1 MATTGDGA
9 SVAVRGGEMYKTTSH
24 RICVIGNGYVGSVV
38 SVCLAHLGHQ
48 VVGVE
53 EDEARLQQLRDG
65 IAPFHEPGLEPLLR
79 ENMGAARLRFTDD
92 LALAMDASDVVF
104 VCVGTPPGADGQPDM
119 TAMARA
125 ARMIAENLKYYHVL
139 VTKSTVPIGTG
150 RWLSSVIEEQLGG
163 YGSGKGL
170 FSVVA
175 NPEFLREG
183 TAINDYLH
191 PERVVLGS
199 DDPDA
204 IEIVA
209 DVYAP
214 IIDQVVHGDTTVREQ
229 VPLVRTNLATGE
241 MSKYAS
247 NAFLATKIS
256 FANEIARLCDFV
268 GADVN
273 EVTAVMG
280 LDSRIGSRFLG
291 AGLGWGGS
299 CFGKD
304 LKALV
309 STAVEYGY
317 HPQILEASLAVND
330 SQRQFVV
337 DELLRELRTLRGA
350 RVCVLG
356 LAFKGGTD
364 DLRDSPGLD
373 IATRLAGRSALVTA
387 FDPMVERL
395 PEQSVIRLYPD
406 PYAAA
411 SGADAIVVATDW
423 PEFTA
428 IRLGDLRDA
437 MHGNLFFDGRNLFD
451 PRQVRASG
459 FRYLAIGRPRP
470 GLEHSLTVELMPA
483 PTVAPAI
490 HDSRALLAATAP
502 QPGRSTT

>member
-1 MATTGDGA
+1 
-9 SVAVRGGEMYKTTSH
+9 MYKATSH
-24 RICVIGNGYVGSVV
+24 RISVIGNGYVGSVV
-38 SVCLAHLGHQ
+38 SACLAHLGHQ

-53 EDEARLQQLRDG
+53 EDETRLAQLRDG

-79 ENMGAARLRFTDD
+79 ASLKTGQLSFTHDLGA
-92 LALAMDASDVVF
+92 AMDASDVVF

-125 ARMIAENLKYYHVL
+125 ARLIAANLRHYHVL

-199 DDPDA
+199 DDPGA
-204 IEIVA
+204 VEIVA
-209 DVYAP
+209 DVYRP
-214 IIDQVVHGDTTVREQ
+214 IVDQAVPGEPVREK
-229 VPLVRTNLATGE
+229 VALVRTNLATGE

-291 AGLGWGGS
+291 AGIGWGGS

-309 STAVEYGY
+309 STAIEYGY

-373 IATRLAGRSALVTA
+373 IATRLAGRSAFVTA
-387 FDPMVERL
+387 FDPMVEHV
-395 PEQSVIRLYPD
+395 PNQSEIRLYPD
-406 PYAAA
+406 AYLAA

-428 IRLGDLRDA
+428 IDLGKLRDA
-437 MHGNLFFDGRNLFD
+437 MHGNVFFDGRNLFD
-451 PRQVRASG
+451 PQQVRAAG
-459 FRYLAIGRPRP
+459 FRYSAIGRPRA
-470 GLEHSLTVELMPA
+470 GVDHSLTVELMPA
-483 PTVAPAI
+483 PTAAPAI
-490 HDSRALLAATAP
+490 AAPGIDGGEVLLAGPVP
-502 QPGRSTT
+502 QLEPYST

>member
-1 MATTGDGA
+1 
-9 SVAVRGGEMYKTTSH
+9 MYKPTYQ

-38 SVCLAHLGHQ
+38 SACLAHVGHE

-53 EDEARLQQLRDG
+53 EDAARLEQLRNG
-65 IAPFHEPGLEPLLR
+65 VAPFHEPGLEPLLR
-79 ENMGAARLRFTDD
+79 SSMREGRLRFVHELDV
-92 LALAMDASDVVF
+92 AMDEPDVVF
-104 VCVGTPPGADGQPDM
+104 VCVGTPSGADGLPDM

-125 ARMIAENLKYYHVL
+125 ARMIAVNLRHYHVL

-150 RWLSSVIEEQLGG
+150 RWLASVIEDQLGG

-183 TAINDYLH
+183 TAVNDYLH

-199 DDPDA
+199 DDPGA
-204 IEIVA
+204 LQIVA
-209 DVYAP
+209 DVYRP
-214 IIDQVVHGDTTVREQ
+214 ILDQVVPGDTTAREQ
-229 VPLVRTNLATGE
+229 VPLVKTNLATGE

-309 STAVEYGY
+309 STAIEYGY
-317 HPQILEASLAVND
+317 HPRILAASLAVND

-373 IATRLAGRSALVTA
+373 IATRLARRSAFVTA
-387 FDPMVERL
+387 YDPMVECL
-395 PEQSVIRLYPD
+395 PNQSELRLYPD
-406 PYAAA
+406 AYAAA

-423 PEFTA
+423 PDFAT
-428 IRLGDLRDA
+428 IDLRNLRDA
-437 MHGNLFFDGRNLFD
+437 MHGNVFFDGRNLFD
-451 PRQVRASG
+451 PQRVRRAG
-459 FRYLAIGRPRP
+459 FRYLAVGRPRA

-483 PTVAPAI
+483 PTSVPAI
-490 HDSRALLAATAP
+490 NGDRSLLAATAP
-502 QPGRSTT
+502 PFGGPTT

>member
-1 MATTGDGA
+1 
-9 SVAVRGGEMYKTTSH
+9 MYKTTSQ

-38 SVCLAHLGHQ
+38 SACLAHVGHQ

-53 EDEARLQQLRDG
+53 EDAARLEQLRAG
-65 IAPFHEPGLEPLLR
+65 IAPFHEPGLGPLLR
-79 ENMGAARLRFTDD
+79 SGVQEGRLRFVPE
-92 LALAMDASDVVF
+92 LGAAMDESDVVF
-104 VCVGTPPGADGQPDM
+104 VCVGTPPGPDGQPDM

-125 ARMIAENLKYYHVL
+125 AGMIAGNLRHYHVL

-150 RWLSSVIEEQLGG
+150 RWLASAIEEQLGG
-163 YGSGKGL
+163 YGNGKGL

-183 TAINDYLH
+183 TAVHDYLH

-204 IEIVA
+204 LQIVA
-209 DVYAP
+209 DVYRP
-214 IIDQVVHGDTTVREQ
+214 ILDQVVPGDTTLRGR
-229 VPLVRTNLATGE
+229 VPLVQTNLATGE

-268 GADVN
+268 GADVS

-280 LDSRIGSRFLG
+280 LDSRIGSQFLG

-304 LKALV
+304 LNALV
-309 STAVEYGY
+309 STAIEYGY
-317 HPQILEASLAVND
+317 HPRILEASLAVND
-330 SQRQFVV
+330 SQRQLVV

-373 IATRLAGRSALVTA
+373 IATRLAGRSAFVTA
-387 FDPMVERL
+387 YDPMVESL
-395 PEQSVIRLYPD
+395 PNQSEIRFYPD
-406 PYAAA
+406 AYTAAF
-411 SGADAIVVATDW
+411 GADAIVVATDW
-423 PEFTA
+423 PDFAA
-428 IRLGDLRDA
+428 IDLNDLRDA
-437 MHGNLFFDGRNLFD
+437 MHGNVFFDGRNLFD
-451 PRQVRASG
+451 PQQVRSAG
-459 FRYLAIGRPRP
+459 FRYLAVGRPRA
-470 GLEHSLTVELMPA
+470 GLENSLTLELMPA
-483 PTVAPAI
+483 PTSAPAI
-490 HDSRALLAATAP
+490 DGDRSRLAAAVPELGQLIT
-502 QPGRSTT
+502 